1 MPSMSTAQNAAFN
14 SANSGPMVI
23 TPVNVETLV
32 TGVLGTLVIIWLCWV
47 CLGAYRT
54 LRKPGASVS
63 DAGGHVVRALFVTIV
78 ILALITT

>member
-47 CLGAYRT
+47 CLSAYRT
-54 LRKPGASVS
+54 LRKPGVSVS
-63 DAGGHVVRALFVTIV
+63 DAGGHIARALFVTIV
-78 ILALITT
+78 ILALITS